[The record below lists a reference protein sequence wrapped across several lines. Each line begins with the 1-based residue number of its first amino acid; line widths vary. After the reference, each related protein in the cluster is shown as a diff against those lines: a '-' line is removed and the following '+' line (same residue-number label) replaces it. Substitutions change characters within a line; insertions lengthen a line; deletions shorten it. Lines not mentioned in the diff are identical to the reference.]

1 MSTNPEAGS
10 GTDPG
15 PSPVLSVRDLRVRI
29 GQSSILQGV
38 GFDVAPTGTT
48 ALLGRNGVGKTTT
61 VRAVLG
67 LLPEGG
73 EVTGGTVRLDGAD
86 VTGHRTHT
94 VVRRGV
100 GYVPEDRGVFG
111 SLTVAENLALAE
123 RGSGPHHYDL
133 VHDLFPELKTR
144 RGQRACTLSGGQQQM
159 VALARALLNDNRLVI
174 VDEPTKGLAPRVV
187 TEVAEVLQRAAER
200 VPVLLVEQNLAVVR
214 RLARDA
220 VVLDAGRTV
229 HTGDAAALLAD
240 RELTTSLLGVGR
252 HERPG
257 QAGGQP
263 GEQAGAQSGKQSGE
277 QSEKQGQREHATKET
292 TP

>member
-1 MSTNPEAGS
+1 MS
-10 GTDPG
+10 TDPG
-15 PSPVLSVRDLRVRI
+15 RAPVLSVRDLRVRI
-29 GQSSILQGV
+29 GRSRILQGV

-61 VRAVLG
+61 VRSVLG
-67 LLPEGG
+67 LLPEDGRITAG
-73 EVTGGTVRLDGAD
+73 TVVLGGTD

-111 SLTVAENLALAE
+111 GLTVAENLALAE
-123 RGSGPHHYDL
+123 RGGGPHHYDL
-133 VHDLFPELKTR
+133 VHDLFPELKAR
-144 RGQRACTLSGGQQQM
+144 RRQRAGTLSGGQQQM

-187 TEVAEVLQRAAER
+187 TEVAEALERAAER
-200 VPVLLVEQNLAVVR
+200 VPLLLVEQNLAVVR

-229 HTGDAAALLAD
+229 HTGDAGELLAD
-240 RELTTSLLGVGR
+240 RDRTTALLGVGR
-252 HERPG
+252 RGNAPATAPG
-257 QAGGQP
+257 RGTGPGRTPP
-263 GEQAGAQSGKQSGE
+263 GERAAEAGKAA
-277 QSEKQGQREHATKET
+277 EKARKET
-292 TP
+292 PR